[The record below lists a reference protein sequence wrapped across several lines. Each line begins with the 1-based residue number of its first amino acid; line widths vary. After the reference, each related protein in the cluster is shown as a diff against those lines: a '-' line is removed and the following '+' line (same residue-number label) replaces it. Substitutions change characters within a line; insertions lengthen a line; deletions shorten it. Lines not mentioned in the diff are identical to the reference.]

1 MANIRKR
8 GARWQVQIRRLGR
21 SPLSKSFLAKDDA
34 IRWSREQE
42 RLADLGLASVAIVP
56 RSPVILS
63 ALMDRYQRE
72 ITPSKRSSSDI
83 FALRQIRRH
92 IGELSVE
99 ALTPSVVGR
108 YRDDRLR
115 TVSGST
121 VRKELTLLS
130 HVLKVA
136 RNEWGTPNVDPVA
149 SVRKP
154 ASARGR
160 TRRPSLDELASLD
173 QALQQCRNA
182 LVRDVFMFALAT
194 GMRRGE
200 VLSLQWA
207 DVDLSSKTALLQMTK
222 NGEART
228 VPLSPKAMLLLEGPH
243 QARQRPSQGLG
254 EASCNL
260 VFPISANA
268 FRLAWVRVRKRAGVV
283 DLRFHDMRHEAIS
296 RFFEMGLS
304 VPEVALISGHKD
316 ARMLFRY
323 THLRA
328 VDVARKLG
336 NSKEG

>member
-34 IRWSREQE
+34 VRWSREQE
-42 RLADLGLASVAIVP
+42 RLADLGLASVEIIAQL
-56 RSPVILS
+56 PVTLS
-63 ALMDRYQRE
+63 SLMDRYERE
-72 ITPSKRSSSDI
+72 VTPNKRSSSDI
-83 FALRQIRRH
+83 FALRQLRRH
-92 IGELSVE
+92 MCELSVE
-99 ALTPSVVGR
+99 ALTPSVVAQ

-115 TVSGST
+115 MVSGST
-121 VRKELTLLS
+121 IRKELTLLS

-160 TRRPSLDELASLD
+160 TRRPSQEELGRLD
-173 QALQQCRNA
+173 QALRQCRNP

-200 VLSLQWA
+200 VLSLRWG
-207 DVDLSSKTALLQMTK
+207 DVDLFSKTALLQMTK
-222 NGEART
+222 NGETRT
-228 VPLSPKAMLLLEGPH
+228 VPLSPKAILVLKGLH

-254 EASCNL
+254 AASCGL

-268 FRLAWVRVRKRAGVV
+268 FRLAWERVRKRAGVV
-283 DLRFHDMRHEAIS
+283 DIRFHDMRHEAIS
-296 RFFEMGLS
+296 RFFEMGLT

-323 THLRA
+323 THLKA

-336 NSKEG
+336 NSQEG

>member
-56 RSPVILS
+56 RSPVMLS

-200 VLSLQWA
+200 VLSLRWG
-207 DVDLSSKTALLQMTK
+207 DVDLFSKTALLQMTK
-222 NGEART
+222 NGETRT
-228 VPLSPKAMLLLEGPH
+228 VPLSPKAILVLKGLH

-254 EASCNL
+254 AASCGL

-268 FRLAWVRVRKRAGVV
+268 FRLAWERVRKRAGVV
-283 DLRFHDMRHEAIS
+283 DIRFHDMRHEAIS
-296 RFFEMGLS
+296 RFFEMGLT

-323 THLRA
+323 THLKA

-336 NSKEG
+336 NSQEG

>member
-21 SPLSKSFLAKDDA
+21 PPLSKSFLAKDDA
-34 IRWSREQE
+34 VRWSREQE
-42 RLADLGLASVAIVP
+42 RLVDLGLHSVALVAH
-56 RSPVILS
+56 SPVMLS

-83 FALRQIRRH
+83 FVLKQLQRH
-92 IGELSVE
+92 MGELSVE
-99 ALTPSVVGR
+99 ALTPLVVAK

-154 ASARGR
+154 ASAKGR
-160 TRRPSLDELASLD
+160 TRRPSLEELASLN
-173 QALQQCRNA
+173 QALQQCRNP
-182 LVRDVFMFALAT
+182 LVKDVFLFALAT

-200 VLSLQWA
+200 VLSLQCA
-207 DVDLSSKTALLQMTK
+207 DVDLSSKTALLRMTK
-222 NGEART
+222 NGEVRT
-228 VPLSPKAMLLLEGPH
+228 VPLSPKAMLLLEGLH
-243 QARQRPSQGLG
+243 QTRQRLAQGLG
-254 EASCNL
+254 GASCDL

-268 FRLAWVRVRKRAGVV
+268 FRLAWERVRKRAGVV

-336 NSKEG
+336 NSQEC